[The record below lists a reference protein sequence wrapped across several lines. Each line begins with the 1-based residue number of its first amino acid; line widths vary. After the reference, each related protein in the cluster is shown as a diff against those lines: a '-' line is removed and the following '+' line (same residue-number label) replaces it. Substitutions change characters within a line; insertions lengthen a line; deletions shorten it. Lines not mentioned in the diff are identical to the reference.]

1 MAVSTHRRTRGNESR
16 ERTPRHP
23 RDRTTAPTVGGVRTQ
38 HAAPATPRPRPLQ
51 WLRYAFGG
59 RLPRRLAPWVLS
71 DTTRPGWV
79 LRHVVRSLVQLSP
92 LVVICL
98 VAVPVELG
106 YRVTAAAGGLMV
118 GLMYSLAFMV
128 ETTEHRVAKAGYP
141 AGTAAQV
148 REERAERA
156 REARV
161 EQRHPYRTGGA
172 GSFD

>member
-1 MAVSTHRRTRGNESR
+1 MDERAYRR
-16 ERTPRHP
+16 
-23 RDRTTAPTVGGVRTQ
+23 GVRNIR
-38 HAAPATPRPRPLQ
+38 HDASAASPSVLQ

-59 RLPRRLAPWVLS
+59 RLPRRLSAWVLS

-79 LRHVVRSLVQLSP
+79 RRHVARSLVQLAP

-98 VAVPVELG
+98 AVVPVAMA
-106 YRVTAAAGGLMV
+106 YRVTAAVGGLMV

-141 AGTAAQV
+141 AGTAARL
-148 REERAERA
+148 REERAER
-156 REARV
+156 RRGARV
-161 EQRHPYRTGGA
+161 EERFPYRVGGS

>member
-1 MAVSTHRRTRGNESR
+1 MDRWAYRRGV
-16 ERTPRHP
+16 
-23 RDRTTAPTVGGVRTQ
+23 RTTRQDARASAPTV
-38 HAAPATPRPRPLQ
+38 LQ

-59 RLPRRLAPWVLS
+59 GLPRSLAPWVLS

-79 LRHVVRSLVQLSP
+79 RRHVARSLVQLAP

-98 VAVPVELG
+98 AVVPVAMA
-106 YRVTAAAGGLMV
+106 YRVTAAVGGLMV

-141 AGTAAQV
+141 AGTAAHI
-148 REERAERA
+148 REERAER
-156 REARV
+156 RRDARV
-161 EQRHPYRTGGA
+161 ESRFPYRVGGA

>member
-1 MAVSTHRRTRGNESR
+1 
-16 ERTPRHP
+16 
-23 RDRTTAPTVGGVRTQ
+23 VRTQ
-38 HAAPATPRPRPLQ
+38 HAAPATPRPTALQ

-59 RLPRRLAPWVLS
+59 GLPRALAPWVLS

-79 LRHVVRSLVQLSP
+79 RRHVTRSLVQLSP
-92 LVVICL
+92 LVVLCL
-98 VAVPVELG
+98 VAVPVGMG

-118 GLMYSLAFMV
+118 GLLFSLAFMV

-141 AGTAAQV
+141 AGTAARL

-156 REARV
+156 RAARA
-161 EQRHPYRTGGA
+161 EQRHTYRQGGA